1 MNAFLTAYFLF
12 KTPLLVCTCV
22 PYCDIIGFE
31 NTNLEQ
37 EINQILDIVLHL
49 NALIVRA
56 KKGRKYVVHEYIQNR
71 ISSTHI
77 TMVEVCLDS
86 NR

>member
-1 MNAFLTAYFLF
+1 MGSRNSN
-12 KTPLLVCTCV
+12 LVAEELIKSKMV
-22 PYCDIIGFE
+22 P
-31 NTNLEQ
+31 
-37 EINQILDIVLHL
+37 HL

-56 KKGRKYVVHEYIQNR
+56 KKGRKYVVHEYIQKR